1 MTSSS
6 HIAATLKFFFDHF
19 FFVTLQSMTVPNFMS
34 KAFSY
39 QDLSRRGGG
48 GGEEW
53 VHYVPAPFRGMI
65 RQKYSG
71 ADRVSRIL
79 WNFYKQLLFGLFI
92 KGTLMQI
99 WKSWTPMLVFIWKQY
114 PENLAFLI
122 LRFIELFAR
131 KVCKFLKKYAN
142 F

>member
-48 GGEEW
+48 GGRSGC
-53 VHYVPAPFRGMI
+53 RGMI

-99 WKSWTPMLVFIWKQY
+99 WKSWTSMLVFIWKQY